1 MISHKIIKFN
11 KVGVS
16 REKLLIIRA
25 FGLCH
30 DIFCDFVCF
39 LAIDGKK
46 GTITEGKPG
55 EGTTAQVTITV
66 SDDDF
71 IDLALGKANAP
82 AVRNSL
88 RKDSLIFIFFYG
100 FLF

>member
-1 MISHKIIKFN
+1 MILQKIIKLS
-11 KVGVS
+11 KAGVS
-16 REKLLIIRA
+16 EQTNDYCSDKSSNQIFLL
-25 FGLCH
+25 FLSC
-30 DIFCDFVCF
+30 

-46 GTITEGKPG
+46 GVISEGKPT
-55 EGTTAQVTITV
+55 EGTAAQVTITV

-88 RKDSLIFIFFYG
+88 TTFIAID
-100 FLF
+100 